1 MNGPAAG
8 HPYDALT
15 PEVVL
20 DAVEAVG
27 LAVDGRLL
35 ALNSYENRVYQIG
48 LDDRS
53 FVIAKFYRPGRW
65 SAAQIDE
72 EHAFCVE
79 LADAEVPVVAPL
91 AFDGVRRFEHAGFAF
106 ALFPRRGGRAP
117 ELDQPATA
125 EWLGR
130 TLARVH
136 AVGARRRF
144 AARLPLPRDLA
155 RPRREVLGSDLL
167 PGHLARRYS
176 DLVDAAGQHIAALWS
191 AVAPRADLR
200 LHGDCHPGNVL
211 FTDAGA
217 TLVDFDDAV
226 SGPAVQD
233 LWMLM
238 TGDERQRD
246 ALLDGYE
253 QFREFDR
260 AELAL
265 IPALALSRQ
274 IHYAG
279 WLAARW
285 DDPSFPLNFPWA
297 AGSKYWETHLADV
310 ADAIASAAG

>member
-1 MNGPAAG
+1 MSRSADG

-20 DAVEAVG
+20 DAVEAIG

-35 ALNSYENRVYQIG
+35 ALNSYENRVYQVG
-48 LDDRS
+48 LEDRS

-72 EHAFCVE
+72 EHAFTVE
-79 LADAEVPVVAPL
+79 LDAAEVPVVAPL
-91 AFDGVRRFEHAGFAF
+91 AFDGARRFERAGFSF
-106 ALFPRRGGRAP
+106 ALFPRKGGRAP

-130 TLARVH
+130 TLARLH

-144 AARLPLPRDLA
+144 AARLALPRDLA
-155 RPRREVLGSDLL
+155 RPRREVLDSALL
-167 PGHLARRYS
+167 PRHLERRYVELL
-176 DLVDAAGQHIAALWS
+176 DDADRLIAARWS
-191 AVAPRADLR
+191 AIAPRADLR

-246 ALLDGYE
+246 ALIDGYE

-265 IPALALSRQ
+265 IPALTLSRQ

-297 AGSKYWETHLADV
+297 AGSKYWETHLADI
-310 ADAIASAAG
+310 AEALASDAG

>member
-1 MNGPAAG
+1 LNTSAAD

-20 DAVEAVG
+20 DAVDAVG
-27 LAVDGRLL
+27 LAVDGRLS
-35 ALNSYENRVYQIG
+35 ALNSYENRVYQVG
-48 LDDRS
+48 LTDRS

-79 LADAEVPVVAPL
+79 LEQAEVPVVAPL
-91 AFDGVRRFEHAGFAF
+91 AFDGVRRFGHAGFAF

-117 ELDQPATA
+117 ELDQLATA

-136 AVGARRRF
+136 GVGARRRF
-144 AARLPLPRDLA
+144 GARLALPRDLA
-155 RPRREVLGSDLL
+155 RPRREVLSSGLL
-167 PGHLARRYS
+167 PVHLEGRYE
-176 DLVDAAGQHIAALWS
+176 DLVDEAEEHIGALWTS
-191 AVAPRADLR
+191 IAPRADLR

-238 TGDERQRD
+238 TGEARQRD
-246 ALLDGYE
+246 ALLDGYA
-253 QFREFDR
+253 QFREFDHG
-260 AELAL
+260 ELGL

-297 AGSKYWETHLADV
+297 EGSKYWETHLADI
-310 ADAIASAAG
+310 AEALASDAG